1 MEPPNVIKSHPAA
14 LLLSE
19 IEILFAQAQLMEL
32 YLKQVRAAASTQAA
46 QFHHHYQSEL
56 KSLRTELEQKARAL
70 ADTRQEWGVREERLQ
85 GQFQQLTAEIA
96 EKQRIIDRCESER
109 GQIDAEIDSL
119 RARIGQLESA
129 NEDSAARAQEAERG
143 RDSLRNELVALD
155 DLLREKSREIEQ
167 RQEAAR
173 QFERELNDQIR
184 QLERRLAENRTLFEA
199 KDTALQ
205 RANAEIAQLGERSA
219 VLETSR
225 AEAHAN
231 AARELEQARDGF
243 EARLAE
249 LQTALGEKDCALN
262 ACHAAM
268 VGIQSGVEVQIH
280 DLKNQLDQ
288 KQALLESRDGE
299 LAELG
304 ARLAEF
310 QARIGG
316 LEQANQEALAAAS
329 EFAAVRQNH
338 DTEIQEL
345 RSQLRRNQEIL
356 EENQTA
362 ARALEE
368 SRQVEIRELKDRLDQ
383 EHGLLETGEH
393 ELRNARSHITGLQ
406 QQILKLDAIAGELQE
421 AAQHQ
426 LEQARVGFEAQ
437 LTELR
442 DLLAQKEQALQERAA
457 TITEIDRDLKARIGD
472 LESQLARQQALLAGR
487 DGELAELRSEL
498 DAKERSLADQRAS
511 LTALEAEYRAMS
523 ETLEARLAQSR
534 DLVASNDSELQRVRS
549 EHAALRDQIAER
561 HAAEIAVL
569 SARLSEG
576 QSLLDHRAS
585 ELQQAHSE
593 IAALREQAAQLEL
606 LQKQTEQLLSAQAE
620 QIRDRVRCELAA
632 VDACLKQ
639 KERELQAERDSAADS
654 QVRLYGKVERLQIE
668 LAEKR
673 LLLEERDHEISD
685 LKEQSRN
692 QLEHLAQL
700 ELSNQQV
707 QADDAAALER
717 YREVQQ
723 AELTALRE
731 ELHTKVEALAEQ
743 QTRANGLEAK
753 LLAQITGLQEQLADA
768 SRVLESRE
776 ESLNTAQ
783 IEFSASLEQKDQ
795 AFGVIQSR
803 AAELETTLN
812 SKIQELQSRL
822 AEHEAQAN
830 ELQRRQEAQ
839 RTELQEQLAATQ
851 RQLEERQQAFDSANA
866 AAGELQ
872 ERLARLEAS
881 NREAQAVAH
890 ETDRKGEA
898 LDSALAD
905 LRNDLQKKESAL
917 AERQATIENMAQAHK
932 NEIQTLEAKLAELR
946 RAEAQ
951 EKHQTFERR
960 TQKLVRVEAATD
972 SRRERLGRPEKASE
986 AAKGRAQDR
995 ESPAVPGQSAVNSLA
1010 SDRMAPDNRKEND
1023 VVLGAPKLNASQ
1035 KERFDKLKD
1044 LVEKVQTEE
1053 SPAFPARVSWHWRY
1067 FGRWK
1072 RRQKT

>member
-1 MEPPNVIKSHPAA
+1 MESPNVIQSDPFAM
-14 LLLSE
+14 LLRE
-19 IEILFAQAQLMEL
+19 IEILFAQAQLIEI
-32 YLKQVRAAASTQAA
+32 YLSQVRAAASTQAT

-70 ADTRQEWGVREERLQ
+70 AVTRQEWGVGEERLQ

-96 EKQRIIDRCESER
+96 DKQLIIDRCESER

-143 RDSLRNELVALD
+143 RDSLRNELVALG

-184 QLERRLAENRTLFEA
+184 QLERRLAENRTLLEA

-231 AARELEQARDGF
+231 VARELEQARDGF

-249 LQTALGEKDCALN
+249 LQTALGEKASALN

-316 LEQANQEALAAAS
+316 LEQANQGALAAAS
-329 EFAAVRQNH
+329 EFAAVRQNYE
-338 DTEIQEL
+338 TEIQEL

-356 EENQTA
+356 EENQAA

-393 ELRNARSHITGLQ
+393 ELRDARSHITGLQ
-406 QQILKLDAIAGELQE
+406 QQILKLEATAGELQE

-442 DLLAQKEQALQERAA
+442 DLLAQKEQAMQERAA
-457 TITEIDRDLKARIGD
+457 TITEIDRDLSAQIGD

-487 DGELAELRSEL
+487 DGELAALRSDL
-498 DAKERSLADQRAS
+498 DARERSLADQRAS
-511 LTALEAEYRAMS
+511 LTALEAERRTLS
-523 ETLEARLAQSR
+523 EALEARLAQSR
-534 DLVASNDSELQRVRS
+534 ELVASKDSELELVRS

-569 SARLSEG
+569 SARVSEG
-576 QSLLDHRAS
+576 QSLLDRRAS

-593 IAALREQAAQLEL
+593 IAALREQVAQIEL
-606 LQKQTEQLLSAQAE
+606 LQKQTEHLISAQAE
-620 QIRDRVRCELAA
+620 QIRDHFRSELAA

-639 KERELQAERDSAADS
+639 KERELQT
-654 QVRLYGKVERLQIE
+654 E
-668 LAEKR
+668 LAGKG
-673 LLLEERDHEISD
+673 LLLAERDHEISD

-723 AELTALRE
+723 VELTALRE

-768 SRVLESRE
+768 SRVLKSRE

-851 RQLEERQQAFDSANA
+851 RQLEERQQALDSANA

-872 ERLARLEAS
+872 DRLARLEAS

-917 AERQATIENMAQAHK
+917 AERQATIENMARAHQ
-932 NEIQTLEAKLAELR
+932 NEIQTLEAKLAER
-946 RAEAQ
+946 RGAEAQ

-960 TQKLVRVEAATD
+960 TEKLVRVEAAPD
-972 SRRERLGRPEKASE
+972 SRRERLGRPEKASQ
-986 AAKGRAQDR
+986 AADGRAQDR
-995 ESPAVPGQSAVNSLA
+995 ESLAVPGQSAVNSLA
-1010 SDRMAPDNRKEND
+1010 SEHVVPDNRKEND
-1023 VVLGAPKLNASQ
+1023 IVLGAPKLNASQ

-1053 SPAFPARVSWHWRY
+1053 SPAFPAHVSWHWRY

>member
-1 MEPPNVIKSHPAA
+1 MEPPNVIQSDPFAM
-14 LLLSE
+14 LLRE
-19 IEILFAQAQLMEL
+19 IEILFARAQLMEI
-32 YLKQVRAAASTQAA
+32 YLRQVRAAASTQAA

-56 KSLRTELEQKARAL
+56 KSLRTELEQKGRDL
-70 ADTRQEWGVREERLQ
+70 AAIRQEWGVGEERLQ

-129 NEDSAARAQEAERG
+129 NEDSEARAQEAGRG
-143 RDSLRNELVALD
+143 RDSLRNELVALG
-155 DLLREKSREIEQ
+155 DLLREKSRELEQ

-184 QLERRLAENRTLFEA
+184 QLERRLAENRTLLEA

-205 RANAEIAQLGERSA
+205 RANAEIAQLGERGV

-249 LQTALGEKDCALN
+249 LQTALGEKDSALN

-288 KQALLESRDGE
+288 KQTLLESRDGE

-310 QARIGG
+310 QARISG
-316 LEQANQEALAAAS
+316 LDQANQEALAAAS
-329 EFAAVRQNH
+329 EFAAVRQNYE
-338 DTEIQEL
+338 TEIQEL

-356 EENQTA
+356 EENQAA
-362 ARALEE
+362 ARALQE
-368 SRQVEIRELKDRLDQ
+368 SRQVEFRELTDRLDQ

-406 QQILKLDAIAGELQE
+406 QQILKLEATAGELQQ
-421 AAQHQ
+421 AARHQ

-457 TITEIDRDLKARIGD
+457 TITEIDRDLRARIGD
-472 LESQLARQQALLAGR
+472 RESQLARQQALLAGR
-487 DGELAELRSEL
+487 DGELAALRSDL
-498 DAKERSLADQRAS
+498 DAGERSLADQRAS
-511 LTALEAEYRAMS
+511 LTALEAERRTLS
-523 ETLEARLAQSR
+523 EALEARLAQSR
-534 DLVASNDSELQRVRS
+534 DLVASKDSELELVRS

-569 SARLSEG
+569 SARVSEG

-593 IAALREQAAQLEL
+593 IAALREQVAQIEL
-606 LQKQTEQLLSAQAE
+606 LQKQTEHLISAQAE
-620 QIRDRVRCELAA
+620 QIRDHFRSELAA

-639 KERELQAERDSAADS
+639 KERELQT
-654 QVRLYGKVERLQIE
+654 E
-668 LAEKR
+668 LAGKG
-673 LLLEERDHEISD
+673 LLLAERDHEISD

-700 ELSNQQV
+700 ELSNQHV
-707 QADDAAALER
+707 QADAAAALER

-743 QTRANGLEAK
+743 QTRANGLEAA
-753 LLAQITGLQEQLADA
+753 LRAQITDLQEQLADA
-768 SRVLESRE
+768 RGLLESGE
-776 ESLNTAQ
+776 ESLNTVQ
-783 IEFSASLEQKDQ
+783 MEFSARLEQKDQ
-795 AFGVIQSR
+795 ALGAIQSR
-803 AAELETTLN
+803 AAELERTLN

-839 RTELQEQLAATQ
+839 RTELQEQLGATQ

-872 ERLARLEAS
+872 ERLARLEAC
-881 NREAQAVAH
+881 NREAQAVAR

-905 LRNDLQKKESAL
+905 LKNDLQKKESAL

-960 TQKLVRVEAATD
+960 TQKLVRVEAAAD

-986 AAKGRAQDR
+986 AAEGRAQDR
-995 ESPAVPGQSAVNSLA
+995 ESLAVPGQSAVNSLA
-1010 SDRMAPDNRKEND
+1010 SDRMAHDNRKENY
-1023 VVLGAPKLNASQ
+1023 VVLGDPKLNASQ
-1035 KERFDKLKD
+1035 KERFDKLKE